1 MCGIDRRR
9 ALVALAAPV
18 WPGFAGAAPG
28 AAEQFWSLLKKE
40 SPVVLMRHASTEPG
54 VGDPPG
60 FRLDDCRT
68 QRNLSDQ
75 GRDQS
80 RRVGQLFASQGVVPA
95 EVRSSAWCRCTDTA
109 RLAFGEHAVW
119 PALNSFFQ
127 STDGPKQTRQVLDE
141 LSTLRRP
148 GILVLVTHQVNIT
161 ALTGE
166 VPAMG
171 ELFLA
176 RRPAP
181 GDQRLTVRARL
192 SP

>member
-1 MCGIDRRR
+1 MCAIDRRR
-9 ALVALAAPV
+9 ALVALAAPA
-18 WPGFAGAAPG
+18 WAGTASAAPG
-28 AAEQFWSLLKKE
+28 GAELFWSLLKKE
-40 SPVVLMRHASTEPG
+40 ASVVLMRHAITDPG

-68 QRNLSDQ
+68 QRNLSEQ
-75 GRDQS
+75 GREQA
-80 RRVGQLFASQGVVPA
+80 RRVGQLFASQGVVA
-95 EVRSSAWCRCTDTA
+95 GEVRSSAWCRCTETA
-109 RLAFGEHAVW
+109 RLAFGEHTVW

-127 STDGPKQTRQVLDE
+127 SSDGPRQTRQVLEE
-141 LSTLRRP
+141 LTALRRP
-148 GILVLVTHQVNIT
+148 GVLVLVTHQVNIT

-166 VPAMG
+166 VLAMG
-171 ELFLA
+171 ELFLT

>member
-1 MCGIDRRR
+1 MYGIDRRR

-18 WPGFAGAAPG
+18 WSGTAGAAPG
-28 AAEQFWSLLKKE
+28 EAGMFWSLLKKE
-40 SPVVLMRHASTEPG
+40 ASVVLMRHAITEPG
-54 VGDPPG
+54 IGDPPG

-68 QRNLSDQ
+68 QRNLSEQ
-75 GRDQS
+75 GREQA

-109 RLAFGEHAVW
+109 RLAFGTHTVW

-127 STDGPKQTRQVLDE
+127 SSDGPQQTRQVLDE
-141 LSTLRRP
+141 LAALRVP
-148 GILVLVTHQVNIT
+148 GTTVLITHQVNIT

-166 VPAMG
+166 TLAMG

-176 RRPAP
+176 RRPAT